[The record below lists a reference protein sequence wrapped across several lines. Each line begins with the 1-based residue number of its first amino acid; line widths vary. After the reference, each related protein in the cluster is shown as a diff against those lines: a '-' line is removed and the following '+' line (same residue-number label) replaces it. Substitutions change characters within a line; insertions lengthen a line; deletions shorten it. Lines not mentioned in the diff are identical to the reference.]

1 MFSAARLRLTLWYL
15 AALGTIVVLLSLA
28 LYEVLLRL
36 QQAEALALGRIMR
49 HGVVQLFARDE
60 RSLAWQIGA
69 IDLGMLIL
77 AALGAYVLAGR
88 TLRPIQEAMERQE
101 RFAAAAS
108 HELRTPLT
116 VLQGTL
122 EVALLRDRTPAE
134 YKEILRK
141 AATEAA
147 RMGTLVGDLLALAR
161 VQNDR
166 ELLARAPLDL
176 RVVAREAA
184 EGVEPLAVRKGQ
196 TLEVELDGPL
206 PTCGDPLKL
215 RQALTNLLDNAITYT
230 PEGGAIRLSARAARG
245 RAVIAVR
252 DTGPGPGLL
261 DCASAWR
268 SPGGGEPHRRRHRL
282 HALPTAG
289 TVRRT

>member
-60 RSLAWQIGA
+60 RSLAWQIAA

-101 RFAAAAS
+101 RFAVAAS

-122 EVALLRDRTPAE
+122 EVALLRDRTPDE
-134 YKEILRK
+134 YQEILRT
-141 AATEAA
+141 AAVEAG
-147 RMGTLVGDLLALAR
+147 RMGALIGNLLALAR
-161 VQNDR
+161 TQSDR
-166 ELLARAPLDL
+166 DALALEPLDL
-176 RVVAREAA
+176 CEVACEAA
-184 EGVEPLAVRKGQ
+184 DGVRPLAERKGQ
-196 TLEVELDGPL
+196 TLEVALD
-206 PTCGDPLKL
+206 
-215 RQALTNLLDNAITYT
+215 R
-230 PEGGAIRLSARAARG
+230 
-245 RAVIAVR
+245 
-252 DTGPGPGLL
+252 
-261 DCASAWR
+261 
-268 SPGGGEPHRRRHRL
+268 
-282 HALPTAG
+282 ALPTEG
-289 TVRRT
+289 